1 MTQIDTTRRAPGR
14 PGPARGTARDTWHLR
29 TGSIVLAWLAAVV
42 VISLV
47 HPFVP
52 ASRWLLVHLLVL
64 GAASNAILI
73 WTWHF
78 ATAVLRLGNELTR
91 RAQAVRL
98 AVFNAGALVV
108 VAGMVSGSW
117 VAVAVG
123 AGAVTVAVVWHAA
136 SLLRAMRKALPSRF
150 GATVRYYVAAGL
162 LLPVGVALGVLMA
175 RGGLSDAGHARALVA
190 HAVVNLLG
198 WIGLTVLGTLVTL
211 GPTMLRTR
219 MTDGSEHVARRGLP
233 LLLGAIG
240 VATVGAGAGV
250 LLLTAAGVALYL
262 AALVYVTWPHA
273 EELRRKPPTTFATW
287 SVVAGMWWFAG
298 TLVVLAVGIA
308 TAGAWE
314 QAHAAA
320 SWLTAPFLAGF
331 AAQVLLG
338 ALSYLI
344 PVVLGGGPNAVRA
357 TNRVFD
363 TGGPARVVAANAAL
377 LLCVLPVPSLVRVI
391 GSVVVLVAL
400 ASFLP
405 LAVRAVR
412 VSRRPPSEP
421 VPDGTSSSRRMGLAA
436 AGLAVVVLAAAG
448 GVAADPTALG
458 LSTRPSSA
466 GDVRPT
472 GQTTEVELHVKGMRF
487 TPGAIEVPAGNRL
500 VITLVN
506 TGTDTHDLVLET
518 GARTPRLRPGQRA
531 RLDVGVVGRDLEG
544 WCSVAGHRQMGMV
557 LKIRRVGAAVGVTS
571 GNGSTQAQAPA
582 PSAAESLDL
591 MADPG
596 PGFRPR
602 DATLSPARDG
612 TVHRVTLKVQEVQRE
627 VAPGVMQ
634 TLWTYDG
641 TAPGPT
647 LRGKVGDR
655 FEVTLVNDGSIG
667 HSVDFHAGALAP
679 DGPMRT
685 IQPAESLTYSFTAT
699 RSGIWMYHCSTMPM
713 SLHIANGMFGAVV
726 IDPP

>member
-1 MTQIDTTRRAPGR
+1 
-14 PGPARGTARDTWHLR
+14 
-29 TGSIVLAWLAAVV
+29 
-42 VISLV
+42 
-47 HPFVP
+47 
-52 ASRWLLVHLLVL
+52 
-64 GAASNAILI
+64 
-73 WTWHF
+73 
-78 ATAVLRLGNELTR
+78 
-91 RAQAVRL
+91 
-98 AVFNAGALVV
+98 
-108 VAGMVSGSW
+108 
-117 VAVAVG
+117 
-123 AGAVTVAVVWHAA
+123 
-136 SLLRAMRKALPSRF
+136 
-150 GATVRYYVAAGL
+150 VAA
-162 LLPVGVALGVLMA
+162 A
-175 RGGLSDAGHARALVA
+175 
-190 HAVVNLLG
+190 
-198 WIGLTVLGTLVTL
+198 
-211 GPTMLRTR
+211 
-219 MTDGSEHVARRGLP
+219 
-233 LLLGAIG
+233 
-240 VATVGAGAGV
+240 GAGAGV
-250 LLLTAAGVALYL
+250 LLLTAVGVALYL

-287 SVVAGMWWFAG
+287 SVVAGMSWFAG
-298 TLVVLAVGIA
+298 TLVVLTVGTT
-308 TAGAWE
+308 TAHDWE

-363 TGGPARVVAANAAL
+363 TGGPARVVAANGAL
-377 LLCVLPVPSLVRVI
+377 LICVLPVPSLVRVI

-421 VPDGTSSSRRMGLAA
+421 VPDGTSASRRMGLAA

-448 GVAADPTALG
+448 GVAADPTVLG
-458 LSTRPSSA
+458 LSTKASSA

-472 GQTTEVELHVKGMRF
+472 GETTQVEMHVKGMRF

-518 GARTPRLRPGQRA
+518 GARTPRLRPGERA
-531 RLDVGVVGRDLEG
+531 SLDAGVVGRDLDG

-557 LKIRRVGAAVGVTS
+557 LKVRAVGTAVDGGSGAGAAATNSATGHDHAAAGAPS
-571 GNGSTQAQAPA
+571 GNDSANAQA

-596 PGFRPR
+596 PTFRPR
-602 DATLSPARDG
+602 DATLPAAPSE

-627 VAPGVMQ
+627 VAPGVTQ
-634 TLWTYDG
+634 TLWTYNG

-667 HSVDFHAGALAP
+667 HSVDFHAGELAP

-685 IQPAESLTYSFTAT
+685 IQPGQSLTYGFTAT

-726 IDPP
+726 IDPPDLAPVDRECVLVQSEMYLGQQGGVADAAKLAAERPDLVLFNGYANQYDHAPLTAKVGERARIWVLAAGPNKGSSFHVVGGQFDTLWSEGSYLLKPSPGETGGSQVLALAPAQGGFVELTFPEAGSYPFVTHAVSDAERGAHGVIAVSPR